1 MAHPKRRT
9 SSATRDKRRSHHKLT
24 PKQVTICPST
34 GELHLRHKAY
44 VVDGDLYH
52 NGQLA
57 IKNYTT
63 AATAA
68 PAADPDS
75 DEE

>member
-9 SSATRDKRRSHHKLT
+9 STSVRDKRRSHHKLT
-24 PKQVTICPST
+24 PKAVTLCSNT

-44 VVDGDLYH
+44 VVDGDLYLH
-52 NGQLA
+52 GKVA
-57 IKNYTT
+57 IKNFSKV

-68 PAADPDS
+68 PDT

>member
-9 SSATRDKRRSHHKLT
+9 SKTRRDKRRTHDKLT
-24 PKQVTICPST
+24 PKAITICSNT

-44 VVDGDLYH
+44 VVDGDLYLH
-52 NGQLA
+52 GKIA
-57 IKNYTT
+57 IKDYAPV
-63 AATAA
+63 AAAA
-68 PAADPDS
+68 PAS

>member
-9 SSATRDKRRSHHKLT
+9 SSAVRDKRRTHYKLT
-24 PKQVTICPST
+24 PKAVTLCPNT

-57 IKNYTT
+57 IKNYTKVS
-63 AATAA
+63 AA
-68 PAADPDS
+68 PAADAAGD
-75 DEE
+75 DE

>member
-9 SSATRDKRRSHHKLT
+9 SKARRDKRRTHDKLT
-24 PKQVTICPST
+24 PKAISICQTT
-34 GELHLRHKAY
+34 GETHLRHKAY
-44 VVDGDLYH
+44 VVDGDLYLH
-52 NGQLA
+52 GKVA
-57 IKNYTT
+57 VKDFAPI

-68 PAADPDS
+68 PTE

>member
-9 SSATRDKRRSHHKLT
+9 STATRDKRRSHHKLT
-24 PKQVTICPST
+24 PKAVTTCPST

-57 IKNYTT
+57 VKNY
-63 AATAA
+63 ASTAA
-68 PAADPDS
+68 PAVAGDAGAD
-75 DEE
+75 DE

>member
-9 SSATRDKRRSHHKLT
+9 SSATRDKRRSHYKLT
-24 PKQVTICPST
+24 PKAVTLCSNT

-44 VVDGDLYH
+44 VVDGDLYLH
-52 NGQLA
+52 GKVA
-57 IKNYTT
+57 IKNFSKV
-63 AATAA
+63 AAA
-68 PAADPDS
+68 PAPDT

>member
-1 MAHPKRRT
+1 MSHPKRRT
-9 SSATRDKRRSHHKLT
+9 SSAVRDNRRTHYKLI
-24 PKQVTICPST
+24 PKAVTLCPNT

-57 IKNYTT
+57 VKNYAKTS
-63 AATAA
+63 AA
-68 PAADPDS
+68 PAADVAED
-75 DEE
+75 DE

>member
-1 MAHPKRRT
+1 MT
-9 SSATRDKRRSHHKLT
+9 L
-24 PKQVTICPST
+24 CPNT

-57 IKNYTT
+57 IKNYSKTS
-63 AATAA
+63 AA
-68 PAADPDS
+68 PAADAAED
-75 DEE
+75 DE

>member
-9 SSATRDKRRSHHKLT
+9 SSATRNKRRSHDKLT
-24 PKQVTICPST
+24 PKAITLCSAT

-52 NGQLA
+52 NGKLA
-57 IKNYTT
+57 IKGFSKKGT
-63 AATAA
+63 APVAA
-68 PAADPDS
+68 NDGD
-75 DEE
+75 DD

>member
-9 SSATRDKRRSHHKLT
+9 SSAVRDKRRTHDKLT
-24 PKQVTICPST
+24 PKAVTVCQTT

-44 VVDGDLYH
+44 VVDGDLYL
-52 NGQLA
+52 NGKVA
-57 IKNYTT
+57 IKDY
-63 AATAA
+63 APVASAAA
-68 PAADPDS
+68 PTE

>member
-24 PKQVTICPST
+24 PKAVSICSTT

-44 VVDGDLYH
+44 VVDGDLYLH
-52 NGQLA
+52 GKVA
-57 IKNYTT
+57 IKNY
-63 AATAA
+63 APVAA
-68 PAADPDS
+68 PAASDN

>member
-9 SSATRDKRRSHHKLT
+9 STATRDKRRSHHKLT
-24 PKQVTICPST
+24 PKAVTLCPNT
-34 GELHLRHKAY
+34 GEMHLRHKAY
-44 VVDGDLYH
+44 VLDGDLYH

-57 IKNYTT
+57 IKGYSKVAAV
-63 AATAA
+63 AAT
-68 PAADPDS
+68 DSDS

>member
-9 SSATRDKRRSHHKLT
+9 SSAVRDQRRSHHKLT
-24 PKQVTICPST
+24 PKAVTVCPTT

-44 VVDGDLYH
+44 VVDGDLYL
-52 NGQLA
+52 NGKVA
-57 IKNYTT
+57 IKDYAPV
-63 AATAA
+63 AAAA
-68 PAADPDS
+68 PTE

>member
-9 SSATRDKRRSHHKLT
+9 SSAARDKRRSHHKLT
-24 PKQVTICPST
+24 PKAVTLCANT

-57 IKNYTT
+57 IKNY
-63 AATAA
+63 AKKAA
-68 PAADPDS
+68 PTVADDDS
-75 DEE
+75 DDE

>member
-9 SSATRDKRRSHHKLT
+9 SKARRDKRRTHSKLT
-24 PKQVTICPST
+24 PKAGTLCPNT

-44 VVDGDLYH
+44 VVDGDLYLH
-52 NGQLA
+52 GKVA
-57 IKNYTT
+57 IKGY
-63 AATAA
+63 APVAA
-68 PAADPDS
+68 PAAATDT

>member
-9 SSATRDKRRSHHKLT
+9 SSAVRDKRRTHYKLT
-24 PKQVTICPST
+24 PKAVTLCPNT

-57 IKNYTT
+57 IKNFSTVSS
-63 AATAA
+63 ASVAGASG
-68 PAADPDS
+68 D
-75 DEE
+75 DE

>member
-24 PKQVTICPST
+24 PKAVTLCSNT

-44 VVDGDLYH
+44 VVDGDLYR
-52 NGQLA
+52 NGELA
-57 IKNYTT
+57 IKNYVKT
-63 AATAA
+63 AAAA
-68 PAADPDS
+68 VADDDS
-75 DEE
+75 DDE

>member
-24 PKQVTICPST
+24 PKAITICAAT

-52 NGQLA
+52 NGKLA
-57 IKNYTT
+57 IKGFSKKG
-63 AATAA
+63 AA
-68 PAADPDS
+68 PVVVGDGD
-75 DEE
+75 DE